1 MAERTE
7 GQRGLGGGRDL
18 EEGPADVRGEVRAQ
32 GAPAPATSAVNAGV
46 TAAPMAPA
54 QRSGGPSNL
63 GLAAAFLLP
72 ALALLGGIVIYPIFF
87 TVFRSLFDRAGD
99 TFVGLGNYV
108 DMFQTDRTRTAI
120 KNNMIWVVFGP
131 TIATAVGLV
140 YAVLAER
147 VKWETVFKVAVF
159 MPMAIS
165 GLAVGVIFTLVYQ
178 TDPEQG
184 LANAALTSV
193 TDLFN
198 PSGELSGART
208 SDEALLA
215 PTGDSFT
222 TTATFSTGEA
232 VPLGLVAIAPADVP
246 GSAEPAAL
254 PEVADDA
261 VGGVVYLDFTPGGSG
276 ERGVVDQGELGL
288 PGAEVEVFRDG
299 EQVGSATA
307 GPDGSFVVDGLASGD
322 YSLRLAEGNFVE
334 TFNGIN
340 WLGQTLV
347 TPAIIASWLWIWI
360 GFAMIV
366 IGAGLSAI
374 PRDVLEAAR
383 VDGATEWQVFR
394 RVTAPLLTP
403 VLLVVLVTLV
413 INVLKIFD
421 LVLVIAP
428 GAIQDEANVIALEQW
443 RVSFGG
449 AQDAGLGSA
458 LSVFLFLLV
467 VPAMAFNIKRF
478 RTEDR

>member
-1 MAERTE
+1 MSDGTQRE
-7 GQRGLGGGRDL
+7 GDL
-18 EEGPADVRGEVRAQ
+18 EEGPDDVRRELHEE
-32 GAPAPATSAVNAGV
+32 GAPDPDRVAVTAGAA
-46 TAAPMAPA
+46 AAPMAPA
-54 QRSGGPSNL
+54 QRSGGRSNTL
-63 GLAAAFLLP
+63 LAATFLLP
-72 ALALLGGIVIYPIFF
+72 AVILLAGIVIYPIFF

-99 TFVGLGNYV
+99 TFVGLGNYI
-108 DMFQTDRTRTAI
+108 DMFETDRTRTAI

-131 TIATAVGLV
+131 TIATAIGLI

-147 VKWETVFKVAVF
+147 VRWETVFKVAVF

-178 TDPEQG
+178 TDPDQG

-193 TDLFN
+193 NDIFN
-198 PSGELSGART
+198 ASGEFSGART

-215 PTGDSFT
+215 PEGDALT

-232 VPLGLVAIAPADVP
+232 VALGLVAIRPADVP
-246 GSAEPAAL
+246 GSAGPAAL
-254 PEVADDA
+254 PEVAGDA
-261 VGGVVYLDFTPGGSG
+261 VGGTVFLDFTAGGGG
-276 ERGVVDQGELGL
+276 ERGAVDEGELGL
-288 PGAEVEVFRDG
+288 PGVEVEVLRDG
-299 EQVGSATA
+299 ATVGSATA
-307 GPDGSFVVDGLASGD
+307 GDDGSFVVDGLEAGD
-322 YSLRLAEGNFVE
+322 YSLRLAESNFVE
-334 TFNGIN
+334 TFNGVN
-340 WLGQTLV
+340 WLGQALV
-347 TPAIIASWLWIWI
+347 TPAIIASWLWIWV

-394 RVTAPLLTP
+394 RVTAPLLMP

-449 AQDAGLGSA
+449 AQNAGLGSA

-467 VPAMAFNIKRF
+467 IPAMAFNIKRF
-478 RTEDR
+478 RTENR